1 MANEPFRL
9 PDLRDDAHSALHRA
23 ADRIVLVLDRLRTI
37 DPFILDNSIRESA
50 TSAPLGHTLADK
62 QRLLVLVREL
72 GITETII
79 ANFNERETVDDAF
92 ARALREQGDHAGL
105 HAFAM
110 LGEVAEGRFTPSVS
124 TLKLLDYRVPNA
136 VLNANIGRARR
147 AHGPDD
153 GTRLAEIEASVDH
166 LRPRLPGRLLLNLQD
181 LHDALDDTPGYVAEA
196 LALAARLPIDGV
208 MFEDARGT
216 RLPAQAA
223 ALVELVRA
231 FVPPPRL
238 LLVHPH
244 AGNGLEHASV
254 IEALLAGA
262 DGTWIGL
269 LPEAAYIGHAASLVL
284 LTNLARAG
292 NPHVARRF
300 RLDRLAL
307 VAAEMHAIHRGEAL
321 PTGLPVV
328 GRDAYRATLAAFEQG
343 GYPGDLPAAMVG
355 QVAGA
360 RVVPAIA
367 AGEIF
372 ARRLVELGVAPDRA
386 APPALHARMR
396 AIIDEHLLAGHKVA
410 WDEPTHLLR
419 LLAMAEASATP

>member
-1 MANEPFRL
+1 MHPALRL
-9 PDLRDDAHSALHRA
+9 A
-23 ADRIVLVLDRLRTI
+23 ADRIAPVLDRLRTI

-62 QRLLVLVREL
+62 QRLLALVREL

-92 ARALREQGDHAGL
+92 ARALREQGNHAGL

-110 LGEVAEGRFTPSVS
+110 LGEVTEGRFTPSAS
-124 TLKLLDYRVPNA
+124 TLKLLDYRVADA

-147 AHGPDD
+147 ARGPDD
-153 GTRLAEIEASVDH
+153 GTRLAEIEASVNH
-166 LRPRLPGRLLLNLQD
+166 LRPRLPGRLLNLQD
-181 LHDALDDTPGYVAEA
+181 LHDAFDDTPGYVAEA
-196 LALAARLPIDGV
+196 LALATRLPINGV
-208 MFEDARGT
+208 VFEDARGT

-223 ALVELVRA
+223 ALVEMVRA

-244 AGNGLEHASV
+244 AGNGIEHASV

-269 LPEAAYIGHAASLVL
+269 LPEAAYIGHAVSLVL

-300 RLDRLAL
+300 RLDRLAP

-321 PTGLPVV
+321 PAGLPVV

-343 GYPGDLPAAMVG
+343 GFPGDLSAAAVG

-410 WDEPTHLLR
+410 WDEPAHLLR
-419 LLAMAEASATP
+419 LLAMAEAPAAP